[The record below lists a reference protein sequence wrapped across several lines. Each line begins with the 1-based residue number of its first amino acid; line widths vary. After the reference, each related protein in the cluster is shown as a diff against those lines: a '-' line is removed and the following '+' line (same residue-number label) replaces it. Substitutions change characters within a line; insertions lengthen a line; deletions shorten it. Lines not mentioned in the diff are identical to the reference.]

1 MINVTPPVR
10 KSTFLIQ
17 GRGLLLF
24 VALIVALACLIS
36 FKSHAESYTRY
47 SAVPNV
53 PLNITA
59 APGQE
64 IAVTIIAGQSLNGFW
79 ASIGLSLTLDS
90 PARFFAPVIAPH
102 DDNWGHYLQTSQ
114 DNPNEDIVMDGSFTV
129 PSPGS
134 AGVSVLRGKI
144 SGDITY
150 PVSEDVAYFREQTT
164 TLSVPIVIYLISP
177 STAFIWEQLPL
188 YLAGSASILILLAI
202 PVFYRIYRV
211 KRKRLGF

>member
-17 GRGLLLF
+17 GRGLIFFMALF
-24 VALIVALACLIS
+24 VALACLIS
-36 FKSHAESYTRY
+36 FKSHAESYTHY
-47 SAVPNV
+47 SAFPNV

-64 IAVTIIAGQSLNGFW
+64 IFVTITADQSLNGFW
-79 ASIGLSLTLDS
+79 ASTGLSLTLDS
-90 PARFFAPVIAPH
+90 PASFFAPVVAPH
-102 DDNWGHYLQTSQ
+102 DDNWGSLFQTSL
-114 DNPNEDIVMDGSFTV
+114 DTPNRDIVMDGSFTV
-129 PSPGS
+129 PTPGA
-134 AGVSVLRGKI
+134 AGMSVLRGKI
-144 SGDITY
+144 SGGLTY

-164 TLSVPIVIYLISP
+164 TLSIPVVIQLILP
-177 STAFIWEQLPL
+177 STAFVWEQLPL

-202 PVFYRIYRV
+202 PVFYRIYKV